1 MRLEELKSLWRA
13 DSPAGDENRQTE
25 AEMMESI
32 RLRAEHFDR
41 RVRRRDWLETAA
53 AALAIV
59 VFAGAM
65 PAFGW
70 LASVGAVLIIGGCV
84 LVVWRLH
91 RTRMCHTEVGVDRP
105 VTAVLRA
112 QIRKLDDQINLLEGI
127 LWWYVAPIAIGCI
140 LVVAG
145 LRGWSWFTVIYTLAV
160 VGLGAGV
167 HRMNR
172 RCARND
178 FRARRREL
186 ASMLE
191 SMGEQPD

>member
-1 MRLEELKSLWRA
+1 MRLEELKSLWQA
-13 DSPAGDENRQTE
+13 DSPDCAGNRQSE
-25 AEMMESI
+25 AEMMEGI
-32 RLRAEHFDR
+32 RLQAERFDR

-59 VFAGAM
+59 VFALAM

-70 LASVGAVLIIGGCV
+70 LARVGAGLIIGGCV
-84 LVVWRLH
+84 LVAWRLH
-91 RTRMCHTEVGVDRP
+91 RTRRRHAESGVDRP
-105 VTAVLRA
+105 VTEVLRA
-112 QIRKLDDQINLLEGI
+112 QIRKLDDQIRLLEGI

-145 LRGWSWFTVIYTLAV
+145 LRGWSWFTLFYALAV
-160 VGLGAGV
+160 VALGAV
-167 HRMNR
+167 VRHVNR

-178 FRARRREL
+178 LRPRRREL

-191 SMGEQPD
+191 SMGDRPD